1 MFVGYLANMG
11 LTLALI
17 YGNDRI
23 GYDVD
28 LDIIFLNGSDPNPFT
43 LFSTTS
49 QCAALHSQFPW
60 KVQVCR
66 THWASR
72 IDPLNVRWW

>member
-17 YGNDRI
+17 DGNDRI

-43 LFSTTS
+43 SFLPLHN
-49 QCAALHSQFPW
+49 ALHFIPSFRGKYKCVGPIGQ
-60 KVQVCR
+60 
-66 THWASR
+66 AG
-72 IDPLNVRWW
+72 